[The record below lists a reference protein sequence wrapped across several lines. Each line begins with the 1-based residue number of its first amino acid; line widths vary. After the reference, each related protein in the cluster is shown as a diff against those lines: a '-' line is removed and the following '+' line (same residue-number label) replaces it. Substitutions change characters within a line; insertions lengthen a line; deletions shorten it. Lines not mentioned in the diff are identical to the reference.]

1 MRYLANFGGPLV
13 LAIFVTALGA
23 GSAGAQDNAATIASR
38 IGNRVSVRAVDSE
51 GSVGY
56 GESIAVV
63 EAPIDDVMEVVL
75 DYANYAE
82 FMPHFTQSR
91 ILSARG
97 ASAMVY
103 MQASA
108 FHDTITLWANM
119 RLRKRPNRGDT
130 QVVEGTMTS
139 GNIDTFTATWEVT
152 PIDEGRTLVRFRL
165 LIDPDM
171 PFPSG
176 VITDENVRNARRVL
190 TAFRERVTRS

>member
-1 MRYLANFGGPLV
+1 MRH
-13 LAIFVTALGA
+13 LAIAVLLTALGA
-23 GSAGAQDNAATIASR
+23 STAAAQDSAATIASR
-38 IGNRVSVRAVDSE
+38 IGNRVSVRAVDSD

-56 GESIAVV
+56 GESTAVV
-63 EAPIDDVMEVVL
+63 DAPIDDVMAVVL
-75 DYANYAE
+75 DYGNYAE

-91 ILSARG
+91 VLSARG
-97 ASAMVY
+97 SSAMVY

-130 QVVEGTMTS
+130 QIVEGSMTR
-139 GNIDTFTATWEVT
+139 GNLDTFTATWEVT
-152 PIDEGRTLVRFRL
+152 PLDEGRTLVRFRL

-176 VITDENVRNARRVL
+176 VITDENVRNARRVM
-190 TAFRERVTRS
+190 TNFRARVTGS

>member
-1 MRYLANFGGPLV
+1 MRH
-13 LAIFVTALGA
+13 LAIAVLLTVLGA
-23 GSAGAQDNAATIASR
+23 STAAAQDNAASIASR
-38 IGNRVSVRAVDSE
+38 IGNRVSVRAVDSD

-56 GESIAVV
+56 GESTAVV
-63 EAPIDDVMEVVL
+63 DAPIDDVMAVVL
-75 DYANYAE
+75 DYGNYAE

-91 ILSARG
+91 VLSARG
-97 ASAMVY
+97 SSAMVY

-130 QVVEGTMTS
+130 QVVEGSMTR
-139 GNIDTFTATWEVT
+139 GNLDTFTATWEVT
-152 PIDEGRTLVRFRL
+152 PIDDGRTLVRFRL

-176 VITDENVRNARRVL
+176 VITDENVRNARRVM
-190 TAFRERVTRS
+190 TNFRARVTGG

>member
-1 MRYLANFGGPLV
+1 MRH
-13 LAIFVTALGA
+13 LAIAVLLTGLCSSTAFA
-23 GSAGAQDNAATIASR
+23 QESAASIAQR
-38 IGNRVSVRAVDSE
+38 IGDRVAARAVDSE

-56 GESIAVV
+56 GMSTAVV
-63 EAPIDDVMEVVL
+63 DAPIDEVMAVVL
-75 DYANYAE
+75 DYGNYAE

-91 ILSARG
+91 VLSERG
-97 ASAMVY
+97 ESAMVY

-119 RLRKRPNRGDT
+119 RLRKRPNRGRT
-130 QVVEGTMTS
+130 QIVEGSMTR
-139 GNIDTFTATWEVT
+139 GNLDTFTARWEVT
-152 PIDEGRTLVRFRL
+152 PIDDDRTLVQFRL

-176 VITDENVRNARRVL
+176 VITDENVRNARRVV